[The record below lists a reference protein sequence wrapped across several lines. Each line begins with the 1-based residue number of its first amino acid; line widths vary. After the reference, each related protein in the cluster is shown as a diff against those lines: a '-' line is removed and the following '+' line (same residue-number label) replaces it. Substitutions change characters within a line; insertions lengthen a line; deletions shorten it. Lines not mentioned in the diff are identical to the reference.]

1 MIEQYKL
8 FFDFHQFHLATSTCT
23 RLFRVDRF
31 FNRLVSFWA
40 AVAPPP
46 PPETETADPEFPES
60 DDESG
65 QDEVSPLLPPPPPPP
80 STLFFNAR
88 PVDEFFNGESRGK
101 LPFRKFSGELVAA
114 AAAWVAATTA
124 ATALG
129 AILTRYDLA
138 LGPRPSKIV
147 GPSFS
152 CFLRCRS
159 RLVCCPKH
167 RSQRGHL

>member
-1 MIEQYKL
+1 M
-8 FFDFHQFHLATSTCT
+8 
-23 RLFRVDRF
+23 
-31 FNRLVSFWA
+31 
-40 AVAPPP
+40 APPSPP

-65 QDEVSPLLPPPPPPP
+65 QDEVSPLLPPPPPTPP

-101 LPFRKFSGELVAA
+101 LPFRKFSGELLAA

-152 CFLRCRS
+152 CFLR
-159 RLVCCPKH
+159 
-167 RSQRGHL
+167 

>member
-1 MIEQYKL
+1 M
-8 FFDFHQFHLATSTCT
+8 
-23 RLFRVDRF
+23 
-31 FNRLVSFWA
+31 
-40 AVAPPP
+40 APPSPP
-46 PPETETADPEFPES
+46 PPETEIADPEFPES

-88 PVDEFFNGESRGK
+88 PVDEFFNGESRGSE
-101 LPFRKFSGELVAA
+101 PFRIFSGELVAA

-152 CFLRCRS
+152 CFLR
-159 RLVCCPKH
+159 
-167 RSQRGHL
+167 